1 MTDRAYSEWE
11 DHLLISGSKIDQDT
25 KVSRHKGVIRR
36 EVTKV
41 TPGIGIAQRVGIPN
55 GVYTKASHS
64 VVFGRTDRM
73 EVISFWLV

>member
-11 DHLLISGSKIDQDT
+11 DHLLMRGSLLDRDT
-25 KVSRHKGVIRR
+25 KVSDTKVSVEI
-36 EVTKV
+36 TKV
-41 TPGIGIAQRVGIPN
+41 TPGICNTQRVGIPN

-73 EVISFWLV
+73 EIISLWLV

>member
-11 DHLLISGSKIDQDT
+11 DHLLIRGSLLDQGTKVSDT
-25 KVSRHKGVIRR
+25 KVSVEI
-36 EVTKV
+36 TKV

-64 VVFGRTDRM
+64 VVFGRTDRRQI
-73 EVISFWLV
+73 ISLWLV

>member
-11 DHLLISGSKIDQDT
+11 DHVLIRGSLLDWDT
-25 KVSRHKGVIRR
+25 KVSDTKVSAEI
-36 EVTKV
+36 TKV

-64 VVFGRTDRM
+64 VVFGRTDRRQI
-73 EVISFWLV
+73 ISLWLV